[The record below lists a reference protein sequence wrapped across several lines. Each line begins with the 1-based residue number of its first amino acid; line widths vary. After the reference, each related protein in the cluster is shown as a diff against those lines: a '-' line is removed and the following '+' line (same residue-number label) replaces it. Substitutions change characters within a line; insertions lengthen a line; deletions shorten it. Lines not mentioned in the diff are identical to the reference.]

1 MDGSVHVILKDHIE
15 GPKSKATSC
24 AACRKAKVRYRP
36 TIVSDQR
43 ASGLRVFVLGI
54 QNVRRIRMYLS
65 LAT

>member
-1 MDGSVHVILKDHIE
+1 MDGSVHVILKDHLE

-36 TIVSDQR
+36 TPSIRSETP
-43 ASGLRVFVLGI
+43 GLRVFVLGI

-65 LAT
+65 LTT